1 MEKFTSAYLGKRISH
16 CNTLNYLQEYFGP
29 AESYPIPIRH
39 FNENLLLP
47 HSSPHK
53 GFFREFSTSFAE
65 ALGPALTLD
74 AVRPDNGLLMSL
86 FAGMVDLEATKQVWD
101 KSNSRLVKLTYARRG
116 DRAVRF
122 ERTDNG
128 FEFSINGQ
136 CIGSSFIALA
146 ETFYGI
152 PFIDAVATVA
162 PLVGLNFSRLFSL
175 SRKESGAVLA
185 NENLAITPST
195 GTMWKEIPIPHGAVQ
210 AISDG
215 LIRNPTYSGPIK
227 HGFSVYRLKN
237 RLLCL
242 PASENTDHKWSIGK
256 LDVSPFFMNQH
267 ELNRQ
272 PGTTVVFCAD
282 IRTALALDEAL
293 KGCQRS
299 TQHFIVSGHLGTDL
313 SILPWSYFWG
323 HPVIFVPAPTAES
336 FASAKSYQKYFAR
349 YSQSPFRI
357 AWQLLLHAKP
367 TQALDSV
374 VLENPEEAELL
385 HNAVE
390 ISSIERPSAFLH
402 RLSENAVDL
411 QTFIKKSQR
420 LGIFE
425 SPKVDEMGSPSRQV
439 VKLPPVP
446 DFMRPQVATRLEE
459 VSLYHVFRPGSY
471 TLLLGAKGAGK
482 TQLALSACRAILR
495 GNTSWP
501 AFPGKATDS
510 GIVFVDGETPYDE
523 YLTNLEQHGLKD
535 LEGKRFFSLS
545 KFANELPQFCANF
558 TLMDHSFREGLRKY
572 VFEHEC
578 RFLIL
583 DNLTALMG
591 DAVHQGKFAQDVLT
605 WAEQLQAEG
614 VCVVLV
620 HHKSEF
626 DAASQTDK
634 ARGSQIFTI
643 RARTVMSLRGRSEI
657 LAHSL
662 GTPDVQKI
670 ATQDGLVVGIYYG
683 ACKAAP
689 VLERKTF
696 WLHLPL
702 ASPHWNLL
710 AATGA
715 DGKEIEYS
723 LERDTE
729 APAVPSTVIDL
740 SPDEHALIEILR
752 GGNAK
757 RDTLQQAC
765 GFGEDKTRDLLK
777 DLIIKGMV
785 SKEGQGKATY
795 YRLNSA
801 S

>member
-1 MEKFTSAYLGKRISH
+1 MGKFTSAYLGKQISW

-39 FNENLLLP
+39 FNGNILLP
-47 HSSPHK
+47 HSSSHK

-65 ALGPALTLD
+65 GLGPALTLD
-74 AVRPDNGLLMSL
+74 AVRPDNGPLMSL
-86 FAGMVDLEATKQVWD
+86 FADMVDLEATKQVWD
-101 KSNSRLVKLTYARRG
+101 KSNSHLVKLTYVIRG

-122 ERTDNG
+122 ERTDNR
-128 FEFSINGQ
+128 FEFFINEQ
-136 CIGSSFIALA
+136 PIGPSFIRLVEELYGLGHLDAL
-146 ETFYGI
+146 
-152 PFIDAVATVA
+152 ATVA
-162 PLVGLNFSRLFSL
+162 SAVGLDPIRLVKLTGNGSL
-175 SRKESGAVLA
+175 TAPSPHSFWSAMQNSDTKVHAIGDQIVQISGYSVSMQHAL
-185 NENLAITPST
+185 
-195 GTMWKEIPIPHGAVQ
+195 
-210 AISDG
+210 
-215 LIRNPTYSGPIK
+215 LIHK
-227 HGFSVYRLKN
+227 QDE
-237 RLLCL
+237 RLLCV
-242 PASENTDHKWSIGK
+242 PASGTSATDWHIGRY
-256 LDVSPFFMNQH
+256 DMPPFFFNQH

-272 PGTTVVFCAD
+272 PGATVVFCAD

-293 KGCQRS
+293 KECRRP
-299 TQHFIVSGHLGTDL
+299 TQDFIVTGHLGTDL
-313 SILPWSYFWG
+313 SILPWDYFWG

-336 FASAKSYQKYFAR
+336 FAMVKCYQKYFAR

-357 AWQLLLHAKP
+357 AWQLLLHARP

-420 LGIFE
+420 LGILE
-425 SPKVDEMGSPSRQV
+425 SPKGDEMESPSRQV

-501 AFPGKATDS
+501 AFPGKAADS

-605 WAEQLQAEG
+605 WVEQLQAEG

-702 ASPHWNLL
+702 ASPRWNLL

-757 RDTLQQAC
+757 RDTLQQA
-765 GFGEDKTRDLLK
+765 
-777 DLIIKGMV
+777 
-785 SKEGQGKATY
+785 
-795 YRLNSA
+795 
-801 S
+801 